1 MNKRLKTILEDHPQA
16 RERKHRYHVI
26 RKVMV
31 ERHPM
36 LGEISKETMLQ
47 ICRDMVKLDRDLRKV
62 QQDNPHLRGTDYQD
76 KHELEA
82 IKRQELG
89 YGNQR
94 KKEREYLGKQTKQLA

>member
-16 RERKHRYHVI
+16 RERKHRYHVM

-47 ICRDMVKLDRDLRKV
+47 ICRDMVKLDRSLRKV
-62 QQDNPHLRGTDYQD
+62 QQDNPHLRGNDYSM
-76 KHELEA
+76 KKELEIVA
-82 IKRQELG
+82 QKELG
-89 YGNQR
+89 YV
-94 KKEREYLGKQTKQLA
+94 